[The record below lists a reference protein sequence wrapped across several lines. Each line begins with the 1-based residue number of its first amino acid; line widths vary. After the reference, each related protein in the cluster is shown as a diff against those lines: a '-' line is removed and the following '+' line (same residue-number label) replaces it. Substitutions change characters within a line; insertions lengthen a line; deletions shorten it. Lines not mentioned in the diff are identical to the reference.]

1 MVRLIGAGSCQHGGD
16 RESFPGFWRTGMI
29 DAALVGAFGRRVRLG
44 MVGGGA
50 DSVIG
55 RTHLIAMRAD
65 GICELVAGAMSI
77 DPTIAKASA
86 RREFLAP
93 DRIYVD

>member
-1 MVRLIGAGSCQHGGD
+1 
-16 RESFPGFWRTGMI
+16 MI
-29 DAALVGAFGRRVRLG
+29 DGTLFDAFGRRVRLG

-65 GICELVAGAMSI
+65 GLCELVAGALSV
-77 DPTIAKASA
+77 DAEIAKTSA
-86 RREFLAP
+86 RRELVPAESYLYRLP
-93 DRIYVD
+93 GHG